1 MFNEHDLVVVSTDGL
16 DFFHPGQGGAVCNNR
31 DFIVFLQ
38 MTPRPLTAHS
48 IGGYALAALAARGSL
63 GLFFY
68 FCLGIFLVLVCYIIF
83 GNKNHYHAI
92 YSIIKIVKIVQ
103 NSMSKENIEIQH
115 STSRVRPISA
125 SYASYP
131 KLRHD
136 SRSK

>member
-63 GLFFY
+63 GLFFLFLFRY
-68 FCLGIFLVLVCYIIF
+68 FF
-83 GNKNHYHAI
+83 GFGLLYHFWKQKSLSCHI
-92 YSIIKIVKIVQ
+92 
-103 NSMSKENIEIQH
+103 
-115 STSRVRPISA
+115 
-125 SYASYP
+125 
-131 KLRHD
+131 
-136 SRSK
+136 